1 MYLEL
6 LYVPHIEIIRSILI
20 HLHGFEPLALLPQL
34 REITAFICVNRISL
48 LHLKKISSRLI
59 VSEKG
64 SLKLPNLLL
73 QIKQKSITSQ
83 NLGPHKFL
91 QIANCVLKNGKS
103 PILTLVNNNEVL
115 WSKFFLLRKNCLQ
128 KAFLKNFILTKECL
142 YPAFCSRTNLKMHD
156 IPETPKFFR
165 SQKLTFICER
175 SLVLIV
181 FQ

>member
-34 REITAFICVNRISL
+34 REITFFICVNRISL
-48 LHLKKISSRLI
+48 LHLKKISSRLM

-83 NLGPHKFL
+83 NLGLHKFL

-115 WSKFFLLRKNCLQ
+115 
-128 KAFLKNFILTKECL
+128 
-142 YPAFCSRTNLKMHD
+142 
-156 IPETPKFFR
+156 
-165 SQKLTFICER
+165 
-175 SLVLIV
+175 
-181 FQ
+181 